1 MFQIL
6 RFRLCLLF
14 FPVLL
19 WGWERG
25 LEASESPPSQGRIS
39 GVVLDRAGEFLS
51 DVFVTL
57 ENPGSPRRL
66 TTQTDLEGRFDLDI
80 GKVVRFVMAFE
91 REGFRST
98 KRDFRMDQSGHLE
111 IEIIMLS
118 LSEAVV
124 QERIMVIGEAS
135 AAARLPGSAH
145 YLDRQE
151 GSPQVFDDVHK
162 LLREVPG
169 VNLREEEGFGLRPN
183 IGMRGTGSERS
194 SKITMM
200 EDGVL
205 IAPAPYSAPAAYYF
219 PVMGRM
225 KAVEI
230 RKGSSQIK
238 YGPRSTGGALNL
250 VSKDIP
256 RGFEVDGDLAV
267 SKNTTGRAR
276 LAIGSS
282 TPRFG
287 WLLETYQLSTDG
299 FKQLDGGGDTGAR
312 IGDYLGKMRFNS
324 STSASVYQ
332 QLELKVGMTS
342 QESNETY
349 LGLTDEDFGRNP
361 LRRYSA
367 SRLDRF
373 DSKHEQVQIT
383 YLVAPFRRVDITTT
397 AYRNQFHRNW
407 YKLQSVE
414 GTGISEVLED
424 PGDFVNE
431 LAILKGAES
440 QADALAVRA
449 NNRRYYSQ
457 GIQSVIGVQL
467 DSAVSKHLLEVG
479 IRYHQDQE
487 DRFQHED
494 GFRMTRGRMVRT
506 RAGAPGSQSNRLGD
520 ATALAVFAQD
530 TLQRGRL
537 SVMPGIRFEK
547 IRLVRTDFSGTDPD
561 RTRPTGIR
569 ENEVSALIP
578 GLGFRFDWR
587 TDLSLFGGLH
597 KGFSPP
603 SPGSSEATEF
613 ESSLNYEAGLGWTGR
628 GLELQGLGFFN
639 DYANLLGTDTLSS
652 GGSGEGGLFNGGRA
666 RVWGAELSGSTD
678 LAGSRLGG
686 IRLPLRFAYTLT
698 EGRFLENFDSDFEP
712 WGSVSA
718 GDHMPYLARHQLFVG
733 LSLQAPRWRLHLD
746 SSLVGRMRTVAGQG
760 PVPTSESTDAPLLFG
775 LSGEYD
781 LMSEKRAV
789 TLFVTVQNLTNQAYI
804 AARRPA
810 GARPGLP
817 RMLMGGIKFH
827 LGR

>member
-256 RGFEVDGDLAV
+256 RGFRGGWGPRGQQ
-267 SKNTTGRAR
+267 KHHGQ
-276 LAIGSS
+276 GSS
-282 TPRFG
+282 CD
-287 WLLETYQLSTDG
+287 WQ
-299 FKQLDGGGDTGAR
+299 
-312 IGDYLGKMRFNS
+312 
-324 STSASVYQ
+324 
-332 QLELKVGMTS
+332 
-342 QESNETY
+342 
-349 LGLTDEDFGRNP
+349 
-361 LRRYSA
+361 
-367 SRLDRF
+367 F
-373 DSKHEQVQIT
+373 DSP
-383 YLVAPFRRVDITTT
+383 LWVA
-397 AYRNQFHRNW
+397 A
-407 YKLQSVE
+407 
-414 GTGISEVLED
+414 
-424 PGDFVNE
+424 GD
-431 LAILKGAES
+431 
-440 QADALAVRA
+440 
-449 NNRRYYSQ
+449 
-457 GIQSVIGVQL
+457 
-467 DSAVSKHLLEVG
+467 
-479 IRYHQDQE
+479 
-487 DRFQHED
+487 
-494 GFRMTRGRMVRT
+494 
-506 RAGAPGSQSNRLGD
+506 
-520 ATALAVFAQD
+520 
-530 TLQRGRL
+530 
-537 SVMPGIRFEK
+537 
-547 IRLVRTDFSGTDPD
+547 
-561 RTRPTGIR
+561 
-569 ENEVSALIP
+569 VSALHRWIQATP
-578 GLGFRFDWR
+578 
-587 TDLSLFGGLH
+587 TA
-597 KGFSPP
+597 
-603 SPGSSEATEF
+603 EATRAP
-613 ESSLNYEAGLGWTGR
+613 ES
-628 GLELQGLGFFN
+628 
-639 DYANLLGTDTLSS
+639 GTTWARCVSTAAPQLPFISS
-652 GGSGEGGLFNGGRA
+652 WS
-666 RVWGAELSGSTD
+666 
-678 LAGSRLGG
+678 SRL
-686 IRLPLRFAYTLT
+686 
-698 EGRFLENFDSDFEP
+698 E
-712 WGSVSA
+712 
-718 GDHMPYLARHQLFVG
+718 
-733 LSLQAPRWRLHLD
+733 
-746 SSLVGRMRTVAGQG
+746 
-760 PVPTSESTDAPLLFG
+760 
-775 LSGEYD
+775 
-781 LMSEKRAV
+781 
-789 TLFVTVQNLTNQAYI
+789 
-804 AARRPA
+804 
-810 GARPGLP
+810 
-817 RMLMGGIKFH
+817 
-827 LGR
+827 